1 MKKNIFILAVLALFS
16 ISIILIISYDR
27 VNSID
32 IRRSLKLISVD
43 FSSNQINTMVDYVN
57 RNREGYKQM
66 REFKLEENIKP
77 SISFNLPYKQNFNYD
92 YQFQII
98 KTELPEYD
106 YQIAFLSIQE
116 LAYLIKNKILS
127 SERLTRIYIDRIKKF
142 DTKLNSVVNLM
153 EEVAIEQSLRAD
165 DEIEKGIYRGILHG
179 IPYGIK
185 DIASYPNYPT
195 TWGTEP
201 YKDRII
207 NEKAEVIKKL
217 ENAGAVMIAK
227 LSSGSLARG
236 DTWYNGRTKNPW
248 DINQGSSGSS
258 AGSASATSAGLVA
271 FSIGTET
278 LGSIIS
284 PSTRCGV
291 TGLRPTYGTVST
303 NGFMTLSWSMDK
315 VGPITRSASDA
326 AIVFNVI
333 KNKDS
338 SKQRPLEINSIKNLK
353 IGYLKNLFEK
363 DTSRYAVNNFKIIEI
378 LKSKYKLDSLS
389 LPNDYPF
396 KVFDIILRSE
406 AGAFFDKFLIDNL
419 DSEMVLQD
427 EKSRANSIRQSRL
440 IPAVE
445 YIQASR
451 FRTKLI
457 SDIDSLFKNYD
468 VILSPSFGKNQLLI
482 TNLTGHPAISIPNG
496 FDKNS
501 RPTSI
506 SLLSNYYEE
515 HKLISLANEIQ
526 KLTDFH
532 KKTPPGFK
540 E

>member
-1 MKKNIFILAVLALFS
+1 
-16 ISIILIISYDR
+16 
-27 VNSID
+27 
-32 IRRSLKLISVD
+32 
-43 FSSNQINTMVDYVN
+43 
-57 RNREGYKQM
+57 
-66 REFKLEENIKP
+66 
-77 SISFNLPYKQNFNYD
+77 
-92 YQFQII
+92 
-98 KTELPEYD
+98 
-106 YQIAFLSIQE
+106 
-116 LAYLIKNKILS
+116 
-127 SERLTRIYIDRIKKF
+127 
-142 DTKLNSVVNLM
+142 
-153 EEVAIEQSLRAD
+153 
-165 DEIEKGIYRGILHG
+165 
-179 IPYGIK
+179 
-185 DIASYPNYPT
+185 
-195 TWGTEP
+195 
-201 YKDRII
+201 
-207 NEKAEVIKKL
+207 
-217 ENAGAVMIAK
+217 MIAK
-227 LSSGSLARG
+227 LSSGSLAKG
-236 DTWYNGRTKNPW
+236 DIWYNGKTKNPW

-258 AGSASATSAGLVA
+258 AGSASATSAGLVS

-333 KNKDS
+333 KYKGS
-338 SKQRPLEINSIKNLK
+338 SKQRPLEFNSIKNLK

-363 DTSRYAVNNFKIIEI
+363 DTSRYAVNNSKIIEI
-378 LKSKYKLDSLS
+378 LKNKYKLDSVS
-389 LPNDYPF
+389 LPKDYPF

-406 AGAFFDKFLIDNL
+406 AGAFFDKFLMDNL

-457 SDIDSLFKNYD
+457 SEVDSLFKNYD

-496 FDKNS
+496 FDKNN

-532 KKTPPGFK
+532 KKIPPGFK